1 MLLKKRLDHKV
12 PFPEPMQKSRDFRP
26 LFASVTILL
35 LLGFVGILS
44 MIEDSTLTG
53 GAVQTISFVKAGSE
67 LEFEINTN
75 GIKSATI
82 HLTEDTKN
90 AKIFFTNVET
100 ATQQV
105 KEPIYSITSVSSEK
119 ELKFSALDL
128 KLKIKEQDLL
138 GKNIAVSDLQLYVN
152 ANPIKTTY
160 TKKEGDYVYYTTT
173 ATELGEFVI
182 GKKAKELPKALIEEV
197 VQSPPEE
204 QIVPTGVN
212 VEEKQLEDSNALVGK
227 AEQQPS
233 GEETA
238 PLVKESFWQKIKNFF
253 KNLFS

>member
-12 PFPEPMQKSRDFRP
+12 PFPEPMQRSRDFRP
-26 LFASVTILL
+26 LFASITILL
-35 LLGFVGILS
+35 LLGFVSILS
-44 MIEDSTLTG
+44 MIQDSTLTG
-53 GAVQTISFVKAGSE
+53 GAVQTISFIKAGSE

-100 ATQQV
+100 ASQQV

-119 ELKFSALDL
+119 ELKFSTLDL

-138 GKNIAVSDLQLYVN
+138 NKNVAISDLQLYVN
-152 ANPIKTTY
+152 GKAAETTY
-160 TKKEGDYVYYTTT
+160 TKKERDYVYYTAT

-182 GKKAKELPKALIEEV
+182 GRKAEELPKAPVKEV
-197 VQSPPEE
+197 VQSPPKE
-204 QIVPTGVN
+204 QTVPTEVN

-227 AEQQPS
+227 AEQLPPV
-233 GEETA
+233 EETG
-238 PLVKESFWQKIKNFF
+238 PVVKESFWQKITNFF

>member
-35 LLGFVGILS
+35 LLGFVSILNHV
-44 MIEDSTLTG
+44 ENLTLTG
-53 GAVQTISFVKAGSE
+53 GAVQTISFIKAGSE

-90 AKIFFTNVET
+90 AKIFFTNKET
-100 ATQQV
+100 ASQKV
-105 KEPIYSITSVSSEK
+105 EGPIYSITSVSSEK
-119 ELKFSALDL
+119 ELHFSALEL

-138 GKNIAVSDLQLYVN
+138 NKNIAVSDLQLSIDG
-152 ANPIKTTY
+152 NPIETTF
-160 TKKEGDYVYYTTT
+160 TKKEGDYLYYTATT
-173 ATELGEFVI
+173 TKLGEYII
-182 GKKAKELPKALIEEV
+182 GKKAAAVAKTVVKEEV
-197 VQSPPEE
+197 QIPVEKQTVPTEAVEEE
-204 QIVPTGVN
+204 Q
-212 VEEKQLEDSNALVGK
+212 VEESNALVGK
-227 AEQQPS
+227 AEQMPS
-233 GEETA
+233 QEQTA
-238 PLVKESFWQKIKNFF
+238 PVVEESFWQKIGRFF